1 MLRRTPALL
10 AAVSLL
16 LWPLAPAL
24 AAEGPTPAEQA
35 AVLQPVDVS
44 DGTVLSMGSLTFK
57 AGGETPTIYLESSDD
72 TAARG
77 TRSQRALVQRATS
90 DVRSWESSTYIYPAA
105 SSAATSY
112 ARLRDSVARLSR
124 PLVHAADDE
133 EGYVTSVILGDVPVF
148 LKAKAG
154 MPRFAVDSFVVGRSD
169 GPDVDP
175 LDRYGYTVVY
185 RAGRTVVQ
193 MEVATFRPLTPDQM
207 EAIRDATLA
216 VATRAAAIDEV

>member
-1 MLRRTPALL
+1 MLRRIPTLL
-10 AAVSLL
+10 AIMSLL

-35 AVLQPVDVS
+35 AVLQPADLP
-44 DGTVLSMGSLTFK
+44 GGPELTMGSFAFK
-57 AGGETPTIYLESSDD
+57 SGGGTPTIYLESTDNE
-72 TAARG
+72 AARG
-77 TRSQRALVQRATS
+77 TRSQRAVVQRAAS
-90 DVRSWESSTYIYPAA
+90 DVRSWESSTYIYSAA

-112 ARLRDSVARLSR
+112 ARLKDSVARLSR
-124 PLVHAADDE
+124 PLVHSADDE

-175 LDRYGYTVVY
+175 LDRYSYVVVY
-185 RAGRTVVQ
+185 RAGRAVVQ
-193 MEVATFRPLTPDQM
+193 VGVQSARPLTPDQM
-207 EAIRDATLA
+207 EAIRDATLE
-216 VATRAAAIDEV
+216 VAKRAAAIR